1 MRTRLVT
8 RQYCITSTSIKHL
21 VTESREIENVEFSNL
36 YRITKANM
44 DALAEVKNQIDG
56 KKGK

>member
-8 RQYCITSTSIKHL
+8 RQYCITSTSTKHL
-21 VTESREIENVEFSNL
+21 VAESREIENVEFSNL

>member
-8 RQYCITSTSIKHL
+8 RQYCITSTSTKHL

>member
-8 RQYCITSTSIKHL
+8 RQYCIISTSTKHL